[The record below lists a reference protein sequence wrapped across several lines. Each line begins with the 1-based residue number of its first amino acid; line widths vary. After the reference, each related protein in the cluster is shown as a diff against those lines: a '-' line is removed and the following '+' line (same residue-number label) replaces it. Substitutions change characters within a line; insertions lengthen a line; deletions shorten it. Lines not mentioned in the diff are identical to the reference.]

1 MLPVTAASPLPP
13 PMRAFCPTGW
23 KEPRLPQIWR
33 SLVKL
38 ALPFLELEKAPRV
51 PVIFDGTALE
61 LPEGANLAAALL
73 AAGVAVFRQSPVSGA
88 PRAPFCMMGAC
99 FDCLVEIDGIVQQ
112 ACMMDVTAGLEIRMP
127 EGGDLGTV

>member
-1 MLPVTAASPLPP
+1 M
-13 PMRAFCPTGW
+13 
-23 KEPRLPQIWR
+23 
-33 SLVKL
+33 KL

-99 FDCLVEIDGIVQQ
+99 FDCLVEIDGVVQQ
-112 ACMMDVTAGLEIRMP
+112 ACMIDVTAGLEIRMP